1 MRSFCDFFLA
11 EFTRAWKCECLFW
24 NEAERLESALQRI
37 IIIIKIIAIY
47 YYYYYYYERLQ
58 RIILINSVC
67 AAWPHLLLPM
77 TPLALEETLPL
88 PLPELIRLP
97 ALKLD
102 FFLLIFLLKKINVER
117 IYISWTM
124 RKWCHLNKSGSILG
138 RVFSICLFLLV
149 SASLSLY
156 NK

>member
-37 IIIIKIIAIY
+37 I
-47 YYYYYYYERLQ
+47 
-58 RIILINSVC
+58 LINSVC

-88 PLPELIRLP
+88 PLPELTRLP

-102 FFLLIFLLKKINVER
+102 FFLLIFLLTKINVER
-117 IYISWTM
+117 INS
-124 RKWCHLNKSGSILG
+124 S
-138 RVFSICLFLLV
+138 
-149 SASLSLY
+149 
-156 NK
+156 